1 MSETAPRPIV
11 AAQPIVAA
19 LAVVIR
25 DGAVLLVRRRNPPDE
40 GLWGF
45 PGGKVE
51 FGETVEQAAIREL
64 AEETTVIASPG
75 RAFAA
80 VDAFDRDEAGIL
92 KRQFVLIAVRC
103 RWLSGSPVA
112 GDDAL
117 EAAWFP
123 LPALSDGTIET
134 SLGVA
139 DVATRALAEGAG

>member
-1 MSETAPRPIV
+1 MTV
-11 AAQPIVAA
+11 AARPVVAA

-25 DGAVLLVRRRNPPDE
+25 KGAVLLVRRRNPPDA

-64 AEETTVIASPG
+64 AEETTVAAVPG

-80 VDAFDRDEAGIL
+80 VDAFDHDEAGIL

-103 RWLSGSPVA
+103 RWLSGEPVA
-112 GDDAL
+112 GDDAM

-123 LPALSDGTIET
+123 LSALSDGTLET

-139 DVATRALAEGAG
+139 EVAARATAEDAG